1 MKTPACLLV
10 VTSFI
15 VTATSFASP
24 ADWDQNW
31 PQWRGP
37 LARGVAPNATPPR
50 EWSETNNIRWKVAL
64 PGDGTATPAVWGNR
78 IFVLTAIQNPKP
90 PAAKPSESTNAPTAS
105 AEPAGGRPRGASQPE
120 APADSYQFVVLC
132 LDRKTGKT
140 VWQKT
145 ACEIVP
151 HEGHHRDHG
160 FASASPVTDGKHVL
174 AYFGS
179 RGLYCYDMQGNL
191 KWSKDFGDM
200 HTRKTF
206 GEGSSPALHGNTV
219 VVNWDDETDNDFIV
233 ALNKETGEELWRKPR
248 NETTGWSTPLILEH
262 DGKAQVVVN
271 ATTKVRS
278 YDLKTGEEIWN
289 CGGQTANAIP
299 SPVSDKGM
307 LIAMSG
313 FRGAAIRAI
322 KLGGTGELDGTES
335 VLWKHDKSTPYVP
348 SPLLVDDLLYFV
360 SGNNGVLSC
369 FNAQNGTA
377 NFEAERLDGIFGI
390 YASPVAAA
398 GHVYVLGRDGVCLVL
413 KQGPKLEIVSRN
425 KLSDKT
431 DSSIAL
437 AGKELFIRG
446 NENLY
451 CIAAE

>member
-1 MKTPACLLV
+1 METSTCLLV
-10 VTSFI
+10 VSLI
-15 VTATSFASP
+15 TATTTFANA
-24 ADWDQNW
+24 ADEQQNW

-37 LARGVAPNATPPR
+37 LGRGVAPNATPAR
-50 EWSETNNIRWKVAL
+50 EWSETNNIRWKVAV
-64 PGDGTATPAVWGNR
+64 PGSGTATPAVWGDR
-78 IFVLTAIQNPKP
+78 VFVLTAIQMPKP
-90 PAAKPSESTNAPTAS
+90 AEKTNTPATT
-105 AEPAGGRPRGASQPE
+105 AEPAGGRPRGTSLPE
-120 APADSYQFVVLC
+120 APSDSYQFVVIC

-145 ACEIVP
+145 ACETIP
-151 HEGHHRDHG
+151 HEGHHQDHG
-160 FASASPVTDGKHVL
+160 YASASPVTDGKHLL

-191 KWSKDFGDM
+191 KWSKDFGHM
-200 HTRKTF
+200 RTRKTF

-219 VVNWDDETDNDFIV
+219 IVNWDDEGDNDFIV

-248 NETTGWSTPLILEH
+248 NEGTGWSTPLIVEH
-262 DGKAQVVVN
+262 DGKMQVVVN
-271 ATTKVRS
+271 ATGKVRS
-278 YDLKTGEEIWN
+278 YDLKTGAEIWN
-289 CGGQTANAIP
+289 CGGQTPNAIP
-299 SPVSDKGM
+299 SPVSDKGL

-313 FRGAAIRAI
+313 FNGKAIRAI
-322 KLGGTGELDGTES
+322 KLGATGELDGTES
-335 VLWKHDKSTPYVP
+335 VVWKHDKNTPYVP

-360 SGNNGVLSC
+360 SGNNGMLSC
-369 FNAQNGTA
+369 FNATNGTP

-398 GHVYVLGRDGVCLVL
+398 GHVYVLGRDGTCLVL

-431 DSSIAL
+431 DSSIAI
-437 AGKELFIRG
+437 AGNDLFIRG
-446 NENLY
+446 HENLY